1 MSKTTEFEQA
11 LIHRDGVSKAEA
23 RRQRNEARESLYDIL
38 DNGGSYDDV
47 EDMLAGDYGLEMD
60 YIFDILF

>member
-23 RRQRNEARESLYDIL
+23 RRQRNEARESLYDL
-38 DNGGSYDDV
+38 LSEGYGYDEI
-47 EDMLAGDYGLEMD
+47 EDMMAGDYGLEMD
-60 YIFDILF
+60 YIFDIL

>member
-1 MSKTTEFEQA
+1 MTEFERT
-11 LIHRDGVSKAEA
+11 LRMRDKLGREEA
-23 RRQRNEARESLYDIL
+23 KRQRQEARESLYDIL

-60 YIFDILF
+60 YIFDLL